1 MLGGEGMAA
10 WRGRRAILE
19 ILDILAF
26 LAFLDILEFLE
37 NLDILAFLEDLGI
50 LENLAFPEAPENPE
64 APSRQKVGAASAR
77 TQPLIFQ

>member
-10 WRGRRAILE
+10 WRCGRAILE

-37 NLDILAFLEDLGI
+37 NLDILEF
-50 LENLAFPEAPENPE
+50 LENLEFLEILDF
-64 APSRQKVGAASAR
+64 RRLQKIRRLPPAKKLGLRPRGHS
-77 TQPLIFQ
+77 P